1 MIVVK
6 NLILLIAVML
16 LFGMVLDAQEAYKI
30 KESKMEIVGTSSLHD
45 WVSSVLN
52 LSAEGDFTVNNEQ
65 IENIAGLVVN
75 IQVKDIQST
84 KGSMMDNKTYSALK
98 EESNPI
104 IRFTLTEVIGS
115 ETTYFGQ
122 QISTKG
128 NMEIA
133 GKNRP
138 VQLDVKAKVLP
149 NGELSFEG
157 STEINMLDY
166 DMEPPKAMLGAIKT
180 GELVTVNFTLT
191 MERK

>member
-104 IRFTLTEVIGS
+104 IRFTLTEVTSS

>member
-52 LSAEGDFTVNNEQ
+52 LTAEGDFTVNNEQ

-104 IRFTLTEVIGS
+104 IRFTLTEVTSI

>member
-52 LSAEGDFTVNNEQ
+52 LTAEGDFTVNNEQ

>member
-104 IRFTLTEVIGS
+104 IRFTLTEVTSS

-166 DMEPPKAMLGAIKT
+166 DMEPPKAMLGAIRT

>member
-16 LFGMVLDAQEAYKI
+16 LFGMVLDAKEAYKI

-52 LSAEGDFTVNNEQ
+52 LTAEGDFTVNNEQ

-98 EESNPI
+98 EE
-104 IRFTLTEVIGS
+104 
-115 ETTYFGQ
+115 
-122 QISTKG
+122 
-128 NMEIA
+128 
-133 GKNRP
+133 
-138 VQLDVKAKVLP
+138 
-149 NGELSFEG
+149 
-157 STEINMLDY
+157 
-166 DMEPPKAMLGAIKT
+166 
-180 GELVTVNFTLT
+180 
-191 MERK
+191 